1 MGADEMFEKLG
12 YKKLTGETTEVF
24 KLSRADKNISF
35 SKLIKRVR
43 VFGKYDFLDINE
55 LQAIN
60 EKAKELRLDRRRR

>member
-1 MGADEMFEKLG
+1 MSADDMFEELG

-43 VFGKYDFLDINE
+43 IFGKYDFLDINE

-60 EKAKELRLDRRRR
+60 KKCQELGWIKED

>member
-1 MGADEMFEKLG
+1 MCADEMLEKLG
-12 YKKLTGETTEVF
+12 YKKLIGETTEVF

-60 EKAKELRLDRRRR
+60 KKVEELGWK

>member
-1 MGADEMFEKLG
+1 MCADEMLEKLG
-12 YKKLTGETTEVF
+12 YKKLIGETTEVF

-60 EKAKELRLDRRRR
+60 KKVEELGWMK

>member
-60 EKAKELRLDRRRR
+60 KKVEELRWMK

>member
-1 MGADEMFEKLG
+1 MCADEMLEKLG
-12 YKKLTGETTEVF
+12 YKKLIGETTEVF

-60 EKAKELRLDRRRR
+60 KKVEELGWMD

>member
-1 MGADEMFEKLG
+1 MCADEMLEKLG
-12 YKKLTGETTEVF
+12 YKKLIGETTEVF

-60 EKAKELRLDRRRR
+60 KKVEEFGWK